1 MTRRTPRL
9 RRRGRRQA
17 HDRRE
22 ERHGGEPRRRDE
34 RQLHRG
40 VPSVPP
46 LCEVRRERAGLR
58 LPKRLLAHAYRPR
71 RVRPSGLPGTS
82 LRRSSF
88 FVSPRP
94 RPCTST
100 RTCPRKH
107 TSKILTDMCT
117 TSRSELIQ
125 DNTFGTALFKITRSE
140 QHIQNNTF
148 GTTLFTICLSFI
160 HSRHLHIH
168 AHNSTTPVC
177 SAHTYLAT
185 LAACLLA
192 HSHVI
197 PSNIHP
203 RPSTHNAQNSSG
215 RRG

>member
-1 MTRRTPRL
+1 MRSSSRTSWLAPPQKASRTRVSSAPRPPV
-9 RRRGRRQA
+9 RA
-17 HDRRE
+17 P
-22 ERHGGEPRRRDE
+22 RH
-34 RQLHRG
+34 
-40 VPSVPP
+40 VAPP
-46 LCEVRRERAGLR
+46 L
-58 LPKRLLAHAYRPR
+58 LLLCLSPPTSVHIHAD
-71 RVRPSGLPGTS
+71 
-82 LRRSSF
+82 
-88 FVSPRP
+88 VSKKTHLQNTHR
-94 RPCTST
+94 
-100 RTCPRKH
+100 
-107 TSKILTDMCT
+107 DMCT

-160 HSRHLHIH
+160 HYQHLHIH
-168 AHNSTTPVC
+168 THNSTTPVC